1 MEAAAMSVE
10 LSDHQLKA
18 IEQLKTG
25 SILRGGVGS
34 GKSRTAIAYYYM
46 KECGGVL
53 EINGRGHTSPLLFA
67 KDLYIITTA
76 KKRDTL
82 DWYKECIPFSL
93 SPSRELSVSNV
104 QVTIDSWNNISK
116 YCNVCGAFFIFDEQ
130 RVIGSGAWVKSFY
143 QICKKNHWILLSA
156 TPGDVWKDY
165 IPIFVANGFYKNKTE
180 FEREHAIF
188 NRYTRYPKI
197 DGYQNERK
205 LTYLKERIT
214 VYMDDVRH
222 TVRHV
227 NVEPVD
233 FDADLYFKTAK
244 NRWNPYRDEP
254 IREISE
260 CCHVLRRITNESRS
274 RIEKAREYIRQCPKL
289 IIFYNFDYELDILR
303 QLGKEENV
311 YVAEWN
317 GHKHMPVPTYDK
329 WIYLVQYNAGA
340 EGWNC
345 IETNVILFYS
355 DNPSYRTM
363 EQASG
368 RIDRMN
374 TPFTDLYYI
383 HLRSR
388 SPRDVAIAKALRE
401 KMEFN
406 ENRSVEEEIKRY
418 GWVPKQSLKS

>member
-1 MEAAAMSVE
+1 MSIE
-10 LSDHQLKA
+10 LSDHQLSA
-18 IEQLKTG
+18 IECLKTG

-46 KECGGVL
+46 KECGGTL
-53 EINGRGHTSPLLFA
+53 EINGRGFTTPLKFA

-76 KKRDTL
+76 KKRNDL
-82 DWYKECIPFSL
+82 DWIKECAPFML
-93 SPSRELSVSNV
+93 STSREYSVSNV
-104 QVTIDSWNNISK
+104 QVTVDSWNNITK

-130 RVIGSGAWVKSFY
+130 RVVGSGTWVKSFY
-143 QICKKNHWILLSA
+143 QICKKNNWILLSA

-165 IPIFVANGFYKNKTE
+165 IPVFVANGFYKNKTE
-180 FEREHAIF
+180 FSREHIDYNMYAK
-188 NRYTRYPKI
+188 YPQI
-197 DGYQNERK
+197 VGYRNIKK
-205 LTYLKERIT
+205 LLYLKELIT
-214 VYMDDVRH
+214 VHMDDNRN
-222 TVRHV
+222 TKR
-227 NVEPVD
+227 NVIIEPVG
-233 FDADLYFKTAK
+233 FDSDLYFRTAK

-260 CCHVLRRITNESRS
+260 CCHVLRRITNESTE
-274 RIEKAREYIRQCPKL
+274 RIEKARECIRKYPKL

-303 QLGKEENV
+303 RLGKEESV

-317 GHKHMPVPTYDK
+317 GHKHMPIPTYSK
-329 WIYLVQYNAGA
+329 WIYLVQYTAGA

-355 DNPSYRTM
+355 DNPSYKIM

-388 SPRDVAIAKALRE
+388 SPRDVSIAKALRE
-401 KMEFN
+401 KKSFN
-406 ENRSVEEEIKRY
+406 ETRSVEKEMSNY
-418 GWVPKQSLKS
+418 GWDIKLLNNS